1 MNSFFMESAT
11 NARGNPEETAVSQ
24 NPGKHVSKLIL
35 AEGLMAEK
43 EIRL

>member
-11 NARGNPEETAVSQ
+11 NARGNPEETAVPQ
-24 NPGKHVSKLIL
+24 DPGKHVNKLIS
-35 AEGLMAEK
+35 AESLMAEK